1 MKFANCLGKSLTV
14 ALTGATMSTAALLFL
29 SGPLGMAAAVLG
41 CALCAYSLRYPLRAY
56 EGHDQRDET
65 RF

>member
-1 MKFANCLGKSLTV
+1 MKLANRWDKSLGF
-14 ALTGATMSTAALLFL
+14 ALTGAVTSTAALLFL

-56 EGHDQRDET
+56 RSPDQRDET